1 MPKSKAEIAKY
12 ARGWRKENYLE
23 KRFNKP
29 LREFLEIKYR
39 DTYNE
44 YCWFFRSLN
53 EKHPDSK
60 DLTKTKTFK
69 EWKRRQLN
77 CQSSDDE
84 PEQSEAETGP
94 NEPEQSEVETGP
106 NEPEQSEVE
115 TGPNEPEQS
124 EVETGPNE
132 TEQSEAESDHPVS
145 DILSVAINETLPPD
159 NNIDNYNIDNI
170 IQQVINEL
178 EQDEAIRHLLNHE
191 EFVHPHYQYEDEGIE
206 LDVETE
212 LEAVIEPF
220 DYQLE
225 VEGVDY

>member
-60 DLTKTKTFK
+60 DLTKTFK
-69 EWKRRQLN
+69 EWKSRQLN

-84 PEQSEAETGP
+84 IEQSEAETGP
-94 NEPEQSEVETGP
+94 DETEQSEVETEQSEVETGP
-106 NEPEQSEVE
+106 NETEQ
-115 TGPNEPEQS
+115 G

-145 DILSVAINETLPPD
+145 DILSVTINETLPPD
-159 NNIDNYNIDNI
+159 NIDNIDNI

-178 EQDEAIRHLLNHE
+178 EQDEAIRHMLNDE
-191 EFVHPHYQYEDEGIE
+191 EFVHPHYQDEDEGID

-212 LEAVIEPF
+212 LEAIIEPF